1 MKKILNIIILF
12 AAVVFCGCSDFDDSE
27 LRGRIDGYKNRI
39 EALKAKAET
48 LGKQLADL
56 SYLTNGNVITTVSQD
71 ADGKYVVTYKDN
83 KDVEHTVVLATMDD
97 IVDVPIIGVKL
108 DENGVYY
115 WTKCIDGEI
124 TWLTDDDGEKFPVSG
139 YTPTISVDAD
149 GCWTVDGV
157 QILDASGNPIKATT
171 DATSV
176 FRSAELDGDGN
187 FSLTLGDGS
196 TITLRVFN
204 SLNLKLDAMPVTTVA
219 DPSKS
224 ITVSYELSGEAKET
238 AIVAVAKAE
247 GLDAVIDRDAKTVT
261 VSFDA
266 SFSRGTVIVMAY
278 DLADNVIV
286 KPLFYKA
293 ATLGT
298 VAISTPDQLVAFAA
312 AVNAG
317 GEEAAAKAVLTQDI
331 DMKDVAWT
339 PIGNGA
345 YTTANA
351 MTGPAFQG
359 TFDGQSHAVR
369 NLKIVVPADAAA
381 GSAWGL
387 FGVLKGATVRNLTI
401 GEGSSVV
408 STAAA
413 MTAVGAV
420 AGYAYEAT
428 IENCENRAAIDI
440 QGGGDNVRESAGG
453 IVGAICA
460 NENDSHILSCTNY
473 GKITSKN
480 SVNTKNGATGFS
492 IGGIVGFADA
502 STTTE
507 RYNNVVGCVNEGAID
522 AQATRTAGVVAT
534 MNKYTKLE
542 NCANNAAVTCSD
554 VTASNSR
561 VAGIVSAMGGHTY
574 LTSCVN
580 NGTVAFAV
588 AGDTTHGY
596 AAGIAGQ
603 TNDNNTAIDGCENY
617 GAVLSDII
625 NAAANKYIGIVCA
638 NTNKKTIAIRN
649 CKIGGRIGPFSDGQQ
664 GATEITE
671 QNFEQYIYFTLTG
684 GGVPTLE
691 NNSFSGGPAK
701 PGIATVEDLTAF
713 RDAVNAGESTAQWE
727 DAGGVV
733 SLLGDID
740 MKDVAGWTPIG
751 NASYKWEKN
760 LLTIEGNAFKGTFDG
775 QGYALKN
782 LKLAYGGSAAN
793 TAYGL
798 FGVLDGAT
806 VRNLTVGTALG
817 DASALKVTASGGTA
831 EVGVIAGVCRDAN
844 VSDCVNYAKIE
855 YDGTSAARVS
865 AAMVGFIFSET
876 EGTKLERLQNY
887 GAVEADTHGNSTNGG
902 NTAIHMAGICGFAT
916 GNATNKICNDIA
928 YCDNYGNIT
937 SNSAR
942 SSGIVAA
949 ANTYTRINSC
959 VNHGNQLNTCGTTGR
974 LGNITC
980 ITGTGCSMTDCINNG
995 NLVSTGG
1002 ARCGGLL
1009 SLANHATNSFSGCA
1023 NYGEIVTAEPEFGV
1037 NLSSVELNAQ
1047 GSNAAVVQLSS
1058 VDYDW
1063 TVSADGDWVHV
1074 TDLSDVP
1081 VVSGV
1086 KDPGVQYIKIG
1097 ADANTKT
1104 APRSAVVTFASTD
1117 GSKSATVRVDQ
1128 QARGEAFPSKWVF
1141 QASTLPLYGSSWTD
1155 DNVIPATSGAAG
1167 FISVVRGDANASA
1180 AFKRSVVTNRPAVS
1194 TMVEGDYWLYTFPVE
1209 NLAAGS
1215 VVDFN
1220 ATMAGE
1226 ANSPKY
1232 FIVEYLDGG
1241 VWKSVEADL
1250 LTAPENPAVRYTYK
1264 CSGTATG
1271 SSYQHATV
1279 MQTMRF
1285 ENAVTD
1291 GEVKIRC
1298 RAVGP
1303 YTCAGGTQNITA
1315 TNAASSIP
1323 PYGFTGSYVQNFGT
1337 ATPRDTKKVLCL
1349 GNSFSYYSNPAWML
1363 KEIAWREG
1371 HALNIK
1377 AHFKGSQTLTQ
1388 HLSLGFSTDVI
1399 EQGGYDFAF
1408 LQDQSQNPANYGRDA
1423 TASILTGLT
1432 TLADKVRAA
1441 SPSCKV
1447 ILEETWTFSSAS
1459 YGGFTDFPT
1468 FETYNDAGAK
1478 AMAKAAG
1485 TWVSPIGP
1493 AFRQVREG
1501 GSGINLYYSDSKH
1514 QSEYGAYLKACV
1526 NYLVLFGER
1535 FGADPADCGLN
1546 PDKAAYLRSVAEQI
1560 VLGNEGDY
1568 FIER

>member
-359 TFDGQSHAVR
+359 TFDGQGHTIR
-369 NLKIVVPADAAA
+369 NLKMVCKAAQA
-381 GSAWGL
+381 TSAWGF
-387 FGVLKGATVRNLTI
+387 FGAVANGAVVENLIFDASCSLEDKATAGTDCGVVAGLVYEATVRNVVNKAPISFDGAAPDNIRMTI
-401 GEGSSVV
+401 GMVGLAFADKNGARLEKLVNHGAL
-408 STAAA
+408 TA
-413 MTAVGAV
+413 TS
-420 AGYAYEAT
+420 
-428 IENCENRAAIDI
+428 
-440 QGGGDNVRESAGG
+440 GG
-453 IVGAICA
+453 
-460 NENDSHILSCTNY
+460 
-473 GKITSKN
+473 
-480 SVNTKNGATGFS
+480 NTKNGATG
-492 IGGIVGFADA
+492 IHVGGIVGFSSNKSNTMA
-502 STTTE
+502 
-507 RYNNVVGCVNEGAID
+507 VVTIAE
-522 AQATRTAGVVAT
+522 
-534 MNKYTKLE
+534 
-542 NCANNAAVTCSD
+542 CANYGDLDTQ
-554 VTASNSR
+554 
-561 VAGIVSAMGGHTY
+561 VARA
-574 LTSCVN
+574 
-580 NGTVAFAV
+580 
-588 AGDTTHGY
+588 
-596 AAGIAGQ
+596 
-603 TNDNNTAIDGCENY
+603 
-617 GAVLSDII
+617 
-625 NAAANKYIGIVCA
+625 
-638 NTNKKTIAIRN
+638 
-649 CKIGGRIGPFSDGQQ
+649 
-664 GATEITE
+664 
-671 QNFEQYIYFTLTG
+671 
-684 GGVPTLE
+684 
-691 NNSFSGGPAK
+691 
-701 PGIATVEDLTAF
+701 
-713 RDAVNAGESTAQWE
+713 
-727 DAGGVV
+727 
-733 SLLGDID
+733 
-740 MKDVAGWTPIG
+740 
-751 NASYKWEKN
+751 
-760 LLTIEGNAFKGTFDG
+760 
-775 QGYALKN
+775 
-782 LKLAYGGSAAN
+782 
-793 TAYGL
+793 
-798 FGVLDGAT
+798 
-806 VRNLTVGTALG
+806 
-817 DASALKVTASGGTA
+817 
-831 EVGVIAGVCRDAN
+831 
-844 VSDCVNYAKIE
+844 
-855 YDGTSAARVS
+855 
-865 AAMVGFIFSET
+865 
-876 EGTKLERLQNY
+876 
-887 GAVEADTHGNSTNGG
+887 
-902 NTAIHMAGICGFAT
+902 
-916 GNATNKICNDIA
+916 
-928 YCDNYGNIT
+928 
-937 SNSAR
+937 
-942 SSGIVAA
+942 SGIVAA
-949 ANTYTRINSC
+949 ANRYTEIENC
-959 VNHGNQLNTCGTTGR
+959 VNEGDNVNAFATVNSAR
-974 LGNITC
+974 IGNITC
-980 ITGTGCSMTDCINNG
+980 ITAVGSKITNTVNRG
-995 NLVSTGG
+995 NVICKTGG
-1002 ARCGGLL
+1002 AAGGIVCLVNDDGN
-1009 SLANHATNSFSGCA
+1009 AFVGCENYGLVITDRA
-1023 NYGEIVTAEPEFGV
+1023 NYKGTLFGQCNKAARFSDCIAQGDLGAYEDGSYALVGVNYTNYMSYIGDHNATAVHVNSQNILYYPNGSQVPAEPEFGV

-1063 TVSADGDWVHV
+1063 TVSADGDWAHI

-1104 APRSAVVTFASTD
+1104 SPRSAVVTFASTD

-1514 QSEYGAYLKACV
+1514 QSEYG
-1526 NYLVLFGER
+1526 
-1535 FGADPADCGLN
+1535 PAGCRARR
-1546 PDKAAYLRSVAEQI
+1546 KTS
-1560 VLGNEGDY
+1560 
-1568 FIER
+1568 

>member
-331 DMKDVAWT
+331 DMNDVAWT

-351 MTGPAFQG
+351 MTGPAFQ
-359 TFDGQSHAVR
+359 
-369 NLKIVVPADAAA
+369 
-381 GSAWGL
+381 
-387 FGVLKGATVRNLTI
+387 
-401 GEGSSVV
+401 
-408 STAAA
+408 
-413 MTAVGAV
+413 
-420 AGYAYEAT
+420 
-428 IENCENRAAIDI
+428 
-440 QGGGDNVRESAGG
+440 
-453 IVGAICA
+453 
-460 NENDSHILSCTNY
+460 
-473 GKITSKN
+473 
-480 SVNTKNGATGFS
+480 
-492 IGGIVGFADA
+492 
-502 STTTE
+502 
-507 RYNNVVGCVNEGAID
+507 
-522 AQATRTAGVVAT
+522 
-534 MNKYTKLE
+534 
-542 NCANNAAVTCSD
+542 
-554 VTASNSR
+554 
-561 VAGIVSAMGGHTY
+561 
-574 LTSCVN
+574 
-580 NGTVAFAV
+580 
-588 AGDTTHGY
+588 
-596 AAGIAGQ
+596 
-603 TNDNNTAIDGCENY
+603 
-617 GAVLSDII
+617 
-625 NAAANKYIGIVCA
+625 
-638 NTNKKTIAIRN
+638 
-649 CKIGGRIGPFSDGQQ
+649 
-664 GATEITE
+664 
-671 QNFEQYIYFTLTG
+671 
-684 GGVPTLE
+684 
-691 NNSFSGGPAK
+691 
-701 PGIATVEDLTAF
+701 
-713 RDAVNAGESTAQWE
+713 
-727 DAGGVV
+727 
-733 SLLGDID
+733 
-740 MKDVAGWTPIG
+740 
-751 NASYKWEKN
+751 
-760 LLTIEGNAFKGTFDG
+760 GTFDG

-806 VRNLTVGTALG
+806 VRNLTVGAALG

-887 GAVEADTHGNSTNGG
+887 GAVEADTHGNSANGAG
-902 NTAIHMAGICGFAT
+902 AAIHMAGICGFAT

-949 ANTYTRINSC
+949 ANNYTRINSC
-959 VNHGNQLNTCGTTGR
+959 VNHGNQLNSCGTTGR

-1009 SLANHATNSFSGCA
+1009 SLANHATNSFCGCA
-1023 NYGEIVTAEPEFGV
+1023 NYGEILTDDANRGVFFGYSAYATSWINCIAGGKVGVYNGGTAVYDSYGENEQVRYLGVQKSTDPINADNITYMIGSSSGGSGGGDDIEPTLRILFIG
-1037 NLSSVELNAQ
+1037 NSFTKDAVEHLPKM
-1047 GSNAAVVQLSS
+1047 
-1058 VDYDW
+1058 
-1063 TVSADGDWVHV
+1063 VSAADIPTLKMVHLYYGGRTIPEYADGYATKSDYTCYKYNPGTSLW
-1074 TDLSDVP
+1074 LSYT
-1081 VVSGV
+1081 GYNIQQIV
-1086 KDPGVQYIKIG
+1086 KSDTWDIVCLQEHTGNSCGWIWNDTEKNAIQGLIADIRADQNGHTPKFVYIMSQAYFNMDKIG
-1097 ADANTKT
+1097 T
-1104 APRSAVVTFASTD
+1104 AQRPYKNFTTQDEMFDVIVAQARKVLDQTDVEQIIPTGTVLQNLRTSSLNNDMDLTRDGYHMDYGLSRYAAACAVFESIISPSFGGKKLDGNSFRYNVSSTTD
-1117 GSKSATVRVDQ
+1117 GTYTTPV
-1128 QARGEAFPSKWVF
+1128 
-1141 QASTLPLYGSSWTD
+1141 TD
-1155 DNVIPATSGAAG
+1155 DNQPVALQAARYALATP
-1167 FISVVRGDANASA
+1167 F
-1180 AFKRSVVTNRPAVS
+1180 
-1194 TMVEGDYWLYTFPVE
+1194 
-1209 NLAAGS
+1209 
-1215 VVDFN
+1215 
-1220 ATMAGE
+1220 
-1226 ANSPKY
+1226 
-1232 FIVEYLDGG
+1232 
-1241 VWKSVEADL
+1241 
-1250 LTAPENPAVRYTYK
+1250 
-1264 CSGTATG
+1264 
-1271 SSYQHATV
+1271 
-1279 MQTMRF
+1279 
-1285 ENAVTD
+1285 AVTD
-1291 GEVKIRC
+1291 MSS
-1298 RAVGP
+1298 
-1303 YTCAGGTQNITA
+1303 GTQ
-1315 TNAASSIP
+1315 
-1323 PYGFTGSYVQNFGT
+1323 
-1337 ATPRDTKKVLCL
+1337 TP
-1349 GNSFSYYSNPAWML
+1349 GN
-1363 KEIAWREG
+1363 G
-1371 HALNIK
+1371 
-1377 AHFKGSQTLTQ
+1377 
-1388 HLSLGFSTDVI
+1388 I
-1399 EQGGYDFAF
+1399 ED
-1408 LQDQSQNPANYGRDA
+1408 
-1423 TASILTGLT
+1423 
-1432 TLADKVRAA
+1432 
-1441 SPSCKV
+1441 
-1447 ILEETWTFSSAS
+1447 
-1459 YGGFTDFPT
+1459 TDF
-1468 FETYNDAGAK
+1468 ENDSNK
-1478 AMAKAAG
+1478 
-1485 TWVSPIGP
+1485 
-1493 AFRQVREG
+1493 E
-1501 GSGINLYYSDSKH
+1501 
-1514 QSEYGAYLKACV
+1514 
-1526 NYLVLFGER
+1526 
-1535 FGADPADCGLN
+1535 
-1546 PDKAAYLRSVAEQI
+1546 
-1560 VLGNEGDY
+1560 
-1568 FIER
+1568 

>member
-1 MKKILNIIILF
+1 MKKTIILAMF
-12 AAVVFCGCSDFDDSE
+12 AALCTLTAGCADDFKTVLNDKYYEDDTPSRE
-27 LRGRIDGYKNRI
+27 PD
-39 EALKAKAET
+39 
-48 LGKQLADL
+48 
-56 SYLTNGNVITTVSQD
+56 ITEQT
-71 ADGKYVVTYKDN
+71 
-83 KDVEHTVVLATMDD
+83 
-97 IVDVPIIGVKL
+97 
-108 DENGVYY
+108 
-115 WTKCIDGEI
+115 
-124 TWLTDDDGEKFPVSG
+124 
-139 YTPTISVDAD
+139 
-149 GCWTVDGV
+149 
-157 QILDASGNPIKATT
+157 
-171 DATSV
+171 
-176 FRSAELDGDGN
+176 
-187 FSLTLGDGS
+187 LTLGSYNLWISGKGTGDYLWTNRRTVLAQSIVKNKWDIFGFQEANGTIQNELPTLVGQQGGKYEWWFVGRDSQDG
-196 TITLRVFN
+196 V
-204 SLNLKLDAMPVTTVA
+204 
-219 DPSKS
+219 
-224 ITVSYELSGEAKET
+224 SGEALGIAYNPERFELTDKHFFWISPTPDEMSYGWDELGYHRIAACAMVTDKLYNKQFFMMVTHAPLGAT
-238 AIVAVAKAE
+238 ARAE
-247 GLDAVIDRDAKTVT
+247 GAKLLIEREKMYNPDGIPSILVGDMNAAMDDASSKTLRTHWNDSFLTVESDFISGPVGTFNGHKITADLTQATARIDYIYSRGDVELKSYKVDNTVYGNIYPSDHCPLTIQFDTDYEKPAPDVVEGSGTAADPWQLNSVSDWNTVAASINRQAEDAVYT
-261 VSFDA
+261 S
-266 SFSRGTVIVMAY
+266 SAY
-278 DLADNVIV
+278 
-286 KPLFYKA
+286 YR
-293 ATLGT
+293 
-298 VAISTPDQLVAFAA
+298 
-312 AVNAG
+312 
-317 GEEAAAKAVLTQDI
+317 LTADI
-331 DMKDVAWT
+331 DFDNKNLT
-339 PIGNGA
+339 PIGFAADNTIYFEGE
-345 YTTANA
+345 
-351 MTGPAFQG
+351 
-359 TFDGQSHAVR
+359 FDGAGHKLLNVKLVAPGKSCGVFGANKGTIRDLAVE
-369 NLKIVVPADAAA
+369 
-381 GSAWGL
+381 
-387 FGVLKGATVRNLTI
+387 GAL
-401 GEGSSVV
+401 
-408 STAAA
+408 ST
-413 MTAVGAV
+413 
-420 AGYAYEAT
+420 EFE
-428 IENCENRAAIDI
+428 I
-440 QGGGDNVRESAGG
+440 AGG

-502 STTTE
+502 STATE

-649 CKIGGRIGPFSDGQQ
+649 CKVGGRIGPFSDGQQ

-806 VRNLTVGTALG
+806 VRNLTVGAALG

-887 GAVEADTHGNSTNGG
+887 GAVEADTHGNSANGAG
-902 NTAIHMAGICGFAT
+902 AAIHMAGICGFAT

-949 ANTYTRINSC
+949 ANNYTRINSC
-959 VNHGNQLNTCGTTGR
+959 VNHGNQLNSCGTTGR

-1023 NYGEIVTAEPEFGV
+1023 NYGEILTDDANRGVFFGYSAYATSWINCIAGGKVGVYNGGTAVYDSYGENEQVRYLGVQKSTDPINADNITYMIGSSSGGSGGGDDVEPTLRILFIG
-1037 NLSSVELNAQ
+1037 NSFTKDAVEHLPKM
-1047 GSNAAVVQLSS
+1047 
-1058 VDYDW
+1058 
-1063 TVSADGDWVHV
+1063 VSAADIPTLKMVHLYYGGRTIPEYADGYATKSDYTCYKYNPGTSLW
-1074 TDLSDVP
+1074 LSYT
-1081 VVSGV
+1081 GYNIQQIV
-1086 KDPGVQYIKIG
+1086 KSDTWDIVCLQEHTGNSCGWIWNDTEKNAIQGLIADIRADQNGHTPKFVYIMSQAYFNMDKIG
-1097 ADANTKT
+1097 T
-1104 APRSAVVTFASTD
+1104 AQRPYKNFTTQDEMFDVIVAQARKVLDQTDVEQIIPTGTVLQNLRTSSLNNDMDLTRDGYHMDYGLSRYAAACAVFESIISPSFGGKKLDGNSFRYNVSSTTD
-1117 GSKSATVRVDQ
+1117 GTYTTPV
-1128 QARGEAFPSKWVF
+1128 
-1141 QASTLPLYGSSWTD
+1141 TD
-1155 DNVIPATSGAAG
+1155 DNQPVALQAARYALATP
-1167 FISVVRGDANASA
+1167 F
-1180 AFKRSVVTNRPAVS
+1180 
-1194 TMVEGDYWLYTFPVE
+1194 
-1209 NLAAGS
+1209 
-1215 VVDFN
+1215 
-1220 ATMAGE
+1220 
-1226 ANSPKY
+1226 
-1232 FIVEYLDGG
+1232 
-1241 VWKSVEADL
+1241 
-1250 LTAPENPAVRYTYK
+1250 
-1264 CSGTATG
+1264 
-1271 SSYQHATV
+1271 
-1279 MQTMRF
+1279 
-1285 ENAVTD
+1285 AVTD
-1291 GEVKIRC
+1291 MSS
-1298 RAVGP
+1298 
-1303 YTCAGGTQNITA
+1303 GTQ
-1315 TNAASSIP
+1315 
-1323 PYGFTGSYVQNFGT
+1323 
-1337 ATPRDTKKVLCL
+1337 TP
-1349 GNSFSYYSNPAWML
+1349 GN
-1363 KEIAWREG
+1363 G
-1371 HALNIK
+1371 
-1377 AHFKGSQTLTQ
+1377 
-1388 HLSLGFSTDVI
+1388 I
-1399 EQGGYDFAF
+1399 ED
-1408 LQDQSQNPANYGRDA
+1408 
-1423 TASILTGLT
+1423 
-1432 TLADKVRAA
+1432 
-1441 SPSCKV
+1441 
-1447 ILEETWTFSSAS
+1447 
-1459 YGGFTDFPT
+1459 TDF
-1468 FETYNDAGAK
+1468 ENDSNK
-1478 AMAKAAG
+1478 
-1485 TWVSPIGP
+1485 
-1493 AFRQVREG
+1493 E
-1501 GSGINLYYSDSKH
+1501 
-1514 QSEYGAYLKACV
+1514 
-1526 NYLVLFGER
+1526 
-1535 FGADPADCGLN
+1535 
-1546 PDKAAYLRSVAEQI
+1546 
-1560 VLGNEGDY
+1560 
-1568 FIER
+1568 

>member
-359 TFDGQSHAVR
+359 TFDGQGHAVR

-453 IVGAICA
+453 IVCLV
-460 NENDSHILSCTNY
+460 NDD
-473 GKITSKN
+473 G
-480 SVNTKNGATGFS
+480 
-492 IGGIVGFADA
+492 
-502 STTTE
+502 
-507 RYNNVVGCVNEGAID
+507 
-522 AQATRTAGVVAT
+522 
-534 MNKYTKLE
+534 
-542 NCANNAAVTCSD
+542 NAFV
-554 VTASNSR
+554 
-561 VAGIVSAMGGHTY
+561 
-574 LTSCVN
+574 
-580 NGTVAFAV
+580 
-588 AGDTTHGY
+588 
-596 AAGIAGQ
+596 
-603 TNDNNTAIDGCENY
+603 GCENY
-617 GAVLSDII
+617 GLVITDRANYKGTLFGQCNKAARFSDCIAQGDLGAYEDGSYALVGV
-625 NAAANKYIGIVCA
+625 NYTNYMSYIG
-638 NTNKKTIAIRN
+638 
-649 CKIGGRIGPFSDGQQ
+649 D
-664 GATEITE
+664 
-671 QNFEQYIYFTLTG
+671 
-684 GGVPTLE
+684 
-691 NNSFSGGPAK
+691 
-701 PGIATVEDLTAF
+701 
-713 RDAVNAGESTAQWE
+713 
-727 DAGGVV
+727 
-733 SLLGDID
+733 
-740 MKDVAGWTPIG
+740 
-751 NASYKWEKN
+751 
-760 LLTIEGNAFKGTFDG
+760 
-775 QGYALKN
+775 
-782 LKLAYGGSAAN
+782 
-793 TAYGL
+793 
-798 FGVLDGAT
+798 
-806 VRNLTVGTALG
+806 
-817 DASALKVTASGGTA
+817 
-831 EVGVIAGVCRDAN
+831 
-844 VSDCVNYAKIE
+844 
-855 YDGTSAARVS
+855 
-865 AAMVGFIFSET
+865 
-876 EGTKLERLQNY
+876 
-887 GAVEADTHGNSTNGG
+887 H
-902 NTAIHMAGICGFAT
+902 
-916 GNATNKICNDIA
+916 NATAVHVNSQ
-928 YCDNYGNIT
+928 NIL
-937 SNSAR
+937 
-942 SSGIVAA
+942 
-949 ANTYTRINSC
+949 YYP
-959 VNHGNQLNTCGTTGR
+959 
-974 LGNITC
+974 
-980 ITGTGCSMTDCINNG
+980 NG
-995 NLVSTGG
+995 SQVP
-1002 ARCGGLL
+1002 
-1009 SLANHATNSFSGCA
+1009 
-1023 NYGEIVTAEPEFGV
+1023 AEPEFGV

-1063 TVSADGDWVHV
+1063 TVSADGDWAHI

-1086 KDPGVQYIKIG
+1086 RDSGVQYIKIG

-1167 FISVVRGDANASA
+1167 FISVVRGDANASTA
-1180 AFKRSVVTNRPAVS
+1180 LKRSVVTNRPAVS

-1377 AHFKGSQTLTQ
+1377 AHFKGAQTLTQ

>member
-351 MTGPAFQG
+351 MMGPAFQG
-359 TFDGQSHAVR
+359 TFDGQGHAVR

-502 STTTE
+502 STATE

-806 VRNLTVGTALG
+806 VRNLTVGAALG

-887 GAVEADTHGNSTNGG
+887 GAVEADTHGNSANGAG
-902 NTAIHMAGICGFAT
+902 AAIHMAGICGFAT

-949 ANTYTRINSC
+949 ANNYTRINSC
-959 VNHGNQLNTCGTTGR
+959 VNHGNQLNSCGTTGR

-1023 NYGEIVTAEPEFGV
+1023 NYGRSSPTTPTAACSSATAPMRPAGSTASRAARSGFTTAEPRFTIRTAKTSRCV
-1037 NLSSVELNAQ
+1037 IWACRNL
-1047 GSNAAVVQLSS
+1047 
-1058 VDYDW
+1058 
-1063 TVSADGDWVHV
+1063 
-1074 TDLSDVP
+1074 P
-1081 VVSGV
+1081 
-1086 KDPGVQYIKIG
+1086 I
-1097 ADANTKT
+1097 
-1104 APRSAVVTFASTD
+1104 RSTRT
-1117 GSKSATVRVDQ
+1117 
-1128 QARGEAFPSKWVF
+1128 
-1141 QASTLPLYGSSWTD
+1141 TLPT
-1155 DNVIPATSGAAG
+1155 
-1167 FISVVRGDANASA
+1167 
-1180 AFKRSVVTNRPAVS
+1180 
-1194 TMVEGDYWLYTFPVE
+1194 
-1209 NLAAGS
+1209 
-1215 VVDFN
+1215 
-1220 ATMAGE
+1220 
-1226 ANSPKY
+1226 
-1232 FIVEYLDGG
+1232 
-1241 VWKSVEADL
+1241 
-1250 LTAPENPAVRYTYK
+1250 
-1264 CSGTATG
+1264 
-1271 SSYQHATV
+1271 
-1279 MQTMRF
+1279 
-1285 ENAVTD
+1285 
-1291 GEVKIRC
+1291 
-1298 RAVGP
+1298 
-1303 YTCAGGTQNITA
+1303 
-1315 TNAASSIP
+1315 
-1323 PYGFTGSYVQNFGT
+1323 
-1337 ATPRDTKKVLCL
+1337 
-1349 GNSFSYYSNPAWML
+1349 
-1363 KEIAWREG
+1363 
-1371 HALNIK
+1371 
-1377 AHFKGSQTLTQ
+1377 
-1388 HLSLGFSTDVI
+1388 
-1399 EQGGYDFAF
+1399 
-1408 LQDQSQNPANYGRDA
+1408 
-1423 TASILTGLT
+1423 
-1432 TLADKVRAA
+1432 
-1441 SPSCKV
+1441 
-1447 ILEETWTFSSAS
+1447 
-1459 YGGFTDFPT
+1459 
-1468 FETYNDAGAK
+1468 
-1478 AMAKAAG
+1478 
-1485 TWVSPIGP
+1485 
-1493 AFRQVREG
+1493 
-1501 GSGINLYYSDSKH
+1501 
-1514 QSEYGAYLKACV
+1514 
-1526 NYLVLFGER
+1526 
-1535 FGADPADCGLN
+1535 
-1546 PDKAAYLRSVAEQI
+1546 
-1560 VLGNEGDY
+1560 
-1568 FIER
+1568 

>member
-806 VRNLTVGTALG
+806 VRILFIGNSFTK
-817 DASALKVTASGGTA
+817 DAVEHLPKM
-831 EVGVIAGVCRDAN
+831 
-844 VSDCVNYAKIE
+844 
-855 YDGTSAARVS
+855 VS
-865 AAMVGFIFSET
+865 AADIPTLKMVHLYYGGRTIPEYADGYATKSDYTCYKYNPGTSLWLSYTGYNIQQIVKSDTWDIVCLQEHTGNSCGWIWNDT
-876 EGTKLERLQNY
+876 EKNAIQGLIADIRADQNGHTPKFVYIMSQAYFNMDKIGTAQRPYKNFTTQDEMFDVIVAQARKVLDQTDVEQIIPTGTVLQNLRTSPLNNDMDLTRDGYHMDY
-887 GAVEADTHGNSTNGG
+887 GLSRYAAACAVFESIISPSFDGKKLDGNSFRYNVSS
-902 NTAIHMAGICGFAT
+902 TADG
-916 GNATNKICNDIA
+916 
-928 YCDNYGNIT
+928 
-937 SNSAR
+937 
-942 SSGIVAA
+942 
-949 ANTYTRINSC
+949 TYT
-959 VNHGNQLNTCGTTGR
+959 T
-974 LGNITC
+974 
-980 ITGTGCSMTDCINNG
+980 
-995 NLVSTGG
+995 
-1002 ARCGGLL
+1002 
-1009 SLANHATNSFSGCA
+1009 
-1023 NYGEIVTAEPEFGV
+1023 
-1037 NLSSVELNAQ
+1037 
-1047 GSNAAVVQLSS
+1047 
-1058 VDYDW
+1058 
-1063 TVSADGDWVHV
+1063 
-1074 TDLSDVP
+1074 P
-1081 VVSGV
+1081 V
-1086 KDPGVQYIKIG
+1086 
-1097 ADANTKT
+1097 
-1104 APRSAVVTFASTD
+1104 
-1117 GSKSATVRVDQ
+1117 
-1128 QARGEAFPSKWVF
+1128 
-1141 QASTLPLYGSSWTD
+1141 TD
-1155 DNVIPATSGAAG
+1155 DNQPVALQAARYALATP
-1167 FISVVRGDANASA
+1167 F
-1180 AFKRSVVTNRPAVS
+1180 
-1194 TMVEGDYWLYTFPVE
+1194 
-1209 NLAAGS
+1209 
-1215 VVDFN
+1215 
-1220 ATMAGE
+1220 
-1226 ANSPKY
+1226 
-1232 FIVEYLDGG
+1232 
-1241 VWKSVEADL
+1241 
-1250 LTAPENPAVRYTYK
+1250 
-1264 CSGTATG
+1264 
-1271 SSYQHATV
+1271 
-1279 MQTMRF
+1279 
-1285 ENAVTD
+1285 AVTD
-1291 GEVKIRC
+1291 MS
-1298 RAVGP
+1298 P
-1303 YTCAGGTQNITA
+1303 GTQ
-1315 TNAASSIP
+1315 
-1323 PYGFTGSYVQNFGT
+1323 
-1337 ATPRDTKKVLCL
+1337 TP
-1349 GNSFSYYSNPAWML
+1349 GN
-1363 KEIAWREG
+1363 G
-1371 HALNIK
+1371 
-1377 AHFKGSQTLTQ
+1377 
-1388 HLSLGFSTDVI
+1388 I
-1399 EQGGYDFAF
+1399 ED
-1408 LQDQSQNPANYGRDA
+1408 
-1423 TASILTGLT
+1423 
-1432 TLADKVRAA
+1432 
-1441 SPSCKV
+1441 
-1447 ILEETWTFSSAS
+1447 
-1459 YGGFTDFPT
+1459 TDF
-1468 FETYNDAGAK
+1468 ENDSNK
-1478 AMAKAAG
+1478 
-1485 TWVSPIGP
+1485 
-1493 AFRQVREG
+1493 E
-1501 GSGINLYYSDSKH
+1501 
-1514 QSEYGAYLKACV
+1514 
-1526 NYLVLFGER
+1526 
-1535 FGADPADCGLN
+1535 
-1546 PDKAAYLRSVAEQI
+1546 
-1560 VLGNEGDY
+1560 
-1568 FIER
+1568 

>member
-1 MKKILNIIILF
+1 
-12 AAVVFCGCSDFDDSE
+12 
-27 LRGRIDGYKNRI
+27 
-39 EALKAKAET
+39 
-48 LGKQLADL
+48 
-56 SYLTNGNVITTVSQD
+56 
-71 ADGKYVVTYKDN
+71 
-83 KDVEHTVVLATMDD
+83 MDD

-359 TFDGQSHAVR
+359 TFDGQGHAVR

-561 VAGIVSAMGGHTY
+561 VAGIV
-574 LTSCVN
+574 
-580 NGTVAFAV
+580 
-588 AGDTTHGY
+588 
-596 AAGIAGQ
+596 
-603 TNDNNTAIDGCENY
+603 
-617 GAVLSDII
+617 
-625 NAAANKYIGIVCA
+625 
-638 NTNKKTIAIRN
+638 
-649 CKIGGRIGPFSDGQQ
+649 
-664 GATEITE
+664 
-671 QNFEQYIYFTLTG
+671 
-684 GGVPTLE
+684 
-691 NNSFSGGPAK
+691 
-701 PGIATVEDLTAF
+701 
-713 RDAVNAGESTAQWE
+713 
-727 DAGGVV
+727 
-733 SLLGDID
+733 
-740 MKDVAGWTPIG
+740 
-751 NASYKWEKN
+751 
-760 LLTIEGNAFKGTFDG
+760 
-775 QGYALKN
+775 
-782 LKLAYGGSAAN
+782 
-793 TAYGL
+793 
-798 FGVLDGAT
+798 
-806 VRNLTVGTALG
+806 
-817 DASALKVTASGGTA
+817 
-831 EVGVIAGVCRDAN
+831 
-844 VSDCVNYAKIE
+844 
-855 YDGTSAARVS
+855 
-865 AAMVGFIFSET
+865 
-876 EGTKLERLQNY
+876 
-887 GAVEADTHGNSTNGG
+887 
-902 NTAIHMAGICGFAT
+902 
-916 GNATNKICNDIA
+916 
-928 YCDNYGNIT
+928 
-937 SNSAR
+937 
-942 SSGIVAA
+942 
-949 ANTYTRINSC
+949 
-959 VNHGNQLNTCGTTGR
+959 
-974 LGNITC
+974 
-980 ITGTGCSMTDCINNG
+980 
-995 NLVSTGG
+995 
-1002 ARCGGLL
+1002 
-1009 SLANHATNSFSGCA
+1009 
-1023 NYGEIVTAEPEFGV
+1023 
-1037 NLSSVELNAQ
+1037 
-1047 GSNAAVVQLSS
+1047 
-1058 VDYDW
+1058 
-1063 TVSADGDWVHV
+1063 
-1074 TDLSDVP
+1074 
-1081 VVSGV
+1081 
-1086 KDPGVQYIKIG
+1086 
-1097 ADANTKT
+1097 
-1104 APRSAVVTFASTD
+1104 
-1117 GSKSATVRVDQ
+1117 
-1128 QARGEAFPSKWVF
+1128 
-1141 QASTLPLYGSSWTD
+1141 
-1155 DNVIPATSGAAG
+1155 
-1167 FISVVRGDANASA
+1167 
-1180 AFKRSVVTNRPAVS
+1180 
-1194 TMVEGDYWLYTFPVE
+1194 
-1209 NLAAGS
+1209 
-1215 VVDFN
+1215 
-1220 ATMAGE
+1220 
-1226 ANSPKY
+1226 
-1232 FIVEYLDGG
+1232 
-1241 VWKSVEADL
+1241 
-1250 LTAPENPAVRYTYK
+1250 
-1264 CSGTATG
+1264 
-1271 SSYQHATV
+1271 
-1279 MQTMRF
+1279 
-1285 ENAVTD
+1285 
-1291 GEVKIRC
+1291 
-1298 RAVGP
+1298 
-1303 YTCAGGTQNITA
+1303 
-1315 TNAASSIP
+1315 
-1323 PYGFTGSYVQNFGT
+1323 
-1337 ATPRDTKKVLCL
+1337 
-1349 GNSFSYYSNPAWML
+1349 
-1363 KEIAWREG
+1363 
-1371 HALNIK
+1371 
-1377 AHFKGSQTLTQ
+1377 
-1388 HLSLGFSTDVI
+1388 
-1399 EQGGYDFAF
+1399 
-1408 LQDQSQNPANYGRDA
+1408 
-1423 TASILTGLT
+1423 
-1432 TLADKVRAA
+1432 
-1441 SPSCKV
+1441 
-1447 ILEETWTFSSAS
+1447 
-1459 YGGFTDFPT
+1459 
-1468 FETYNDAGAK
+1468 
-1478 AMAKAAG
+1478 
-1485 TWVSPIGP
+1485 
-1493 AFRQVREG
+1493 
-1501 GSGINLYYSDSKH
+1501 
-1514 QSEYGAYLKACV
+1514 
-1526 NYLVLFGER
+1526 
-1535 FGADPADCGLN
+1535 
-1546 PDKAAYLRSVAEQI
+1546 
-1560 VLGNEGDY
+1560 
-1568 FIER
+1568 

>member
-298 VAISTPDQLVAFAA
+298 VAISTPDQLVAFA
-312 AVNAG
+312 
-317 GEEAAAKAVLTQDI
+317 
-331 DMKDVAWT
+331 
-339 PIGNGA
+339 
-345 YTTANA
+345 
-351 MTGPAFQG
+351 
-359 TFDGQSHAVR
+359 
-369 NLKIVVPADAAA
+369 
-381 GSAWGL
+381 
-387 FGVLKGATVRNLTI
+387 
-401 GEGSSVV
+401 
-408 STAAA
+408 
-413 MTAVGAV
+413 
-420 AGYAYEAT
+420 
-428 IENCENRAAIDI
+428 
-440 QGGGDNVRESAGG
+440 
-453 IVGAICA
+453 
-460 NENDSHILSCTNY
+460 
-473 GKITSKN
+473 
-480 SVNTKNGATGFS
+480 
-492 IGGIVGFADA
+492 
-502 STTTE
+502 
-507 RYNNVVGCVNEGAID
+507 
-522 AQATRTAGVVAT
+522 
-534 MNKYTKLE
+534 
-542 NCANNAAVTCSD
+542 
-554 VTASNSR
+554 
-561 VAGIVSAMGGHTY
+561 
-574 LTSCVN
+574 
-580 NGTVAFAV
+580 V

-782 LKLAYGGSAAN
+782 LKLAYGGSAVN

-806 VRNLTVGTALG
+806 VRNLTVGAALG

-887 GAVEADTHGNSTNGG
+887 GAVEADTHGNSANGAG
-902 NTAIHMAGICGFAT
+902 AAIHMAGICGFAT

-949 ANTYTRINSC
+949 ANTFTRINSC
-959 VNHGNQLNTCGTTGR
+959 VNHGNQLNSCGTTGR

-1009 SLANHATNSFSGCA
+1009 SLANHATNSFCGCA
-1023 NYGEIVTAEPEFGV
+1023 NYGEILTDDANRGVFFGYSAYATSWINCIAGGKVGVYNGGTAVYDSYGENEQVRYLGVQKSTDPINADNITYMIGSSSGGSGGGDDIEPTLRILFIG
-1037 NLSSVELNAQ
+1037 NSFTKDAVEHLPKM
-1047 GSNAAVVQLSS
+1047 
-1058 VDYDW
+1058 
-1063 TVSADGDWVHV
+1063 VSAADIPTLKMVHLYYGGRTIPEYADGYATKSDYTCYKYNPGTSLW
-1074 TDLSDVP
+1074 LSYT
-1081 VVSGV
+1081 GYNIQQIV
-1086 KDPGVQYIKIG
+1086 KSDTWDIVCLQEHTGNSCGWIWNDTEKNAIQGLIADIRADQNGHTPKFVYIMSQAYFNMDKIG
-1097 ADANTKT
+1097 T
-1104 APRSAVVTFASTD
+1104 AQRPYKNFTTQDEMFDVIVAQARKVLDQTDVEQIIPTGTVLQNLRTSSLNNDMDLTRDGYHMDYGLSRYAAACAVFESIISPSFGGKKLDGNSFRYNVSSTTD
-1117 GSKSATVRVDQ
+1117 GTYTTPV
-1128 QARGEAFPSKWVF
+1128 
-1141 QASTLPLYGSSWTD
+1141 TD
-1155 DNVIPATSGAAG
+1155 DNQPVALQAARYALATP
-1167 FISVVRGDANASA
+1167 F
-1180 AFKRSVVTNRPAVS
+1180 
-1194 TMVEGDYWLYTFPVE
+1194 
-1209 NLAAGS
+1209 
-1215 VVDFN
+1215 
-1220 ATMAGE
+1220 
-1226 ANSPKY
+1226 
-1232 FIVEYLDGG
+1232 
-1241 VWKSVEADL
+1241 
-1250 LTAPENPAVRYTYK
+1250 
-1264 CSGTATG
+1264 
-1271 SSYQHATV
+1271 
-1279 MQTMRF
+1279 
-1285 ENAVTD
+1285 AVTD
-1291 GEVKIRC
+1291 MSS
-1298 RAVGP
+1298 
-1303 YTCAGGTQNITA
+1303 GTQ
-1315 TNAASSIP
+1315 
-1323 PYGFTGSYVQNFGT
+1323 
-1337 ATPRDTKKVLCL
+1337 TP
-1349 GNSFSYYSNPAWML
+1349 GN
-1363 KEIAWREG
+1363 G
-1371 HALNIK
+1371 
-1377 AHFKGSQTLTQ
+1377 
-1388 HLSLGFSTDVI
+1388 I
-1399 EQGGYDFAF
+1399 ED
-1408 LQDQSQNPANYGRDA
+1408 
-1423 TASILTGLT
+1423 
-1432 TLADKVRAA
+1432 
-1441 SPSCKV
+1441 
-1447 ILEETWTFSSAS
+1447 
-1459 YGGFTDFPT
+1459 TDF
-1468 FETYNDAGAK
+1468 ENDSNK
-1478 AMAKAAG
+1478 
-1485 TWVSPIGP
+1485 
-1493 AFRQVREG
+1493 E
-1501 GSGINLYYSDSKH
+1501 
-1514 QSEYGAYLKACV
+1514 
-1526 NYLVLFGER
+1526 
-1535 FGADPADCGLN
+1535 
-1546 PDKAAYLRSVAEQI
+1546 
-1560 VLGNEGDY
+1560 
-1568 FIER
+1568 